1 MGVSGCGKTT
11 TGSLLSKNIGLPF
24 IDADFYHSKENIIK
38 MNQGIPLTD
47 SDRFPWLKKIN
58 NVILK
63 YFKNGLILACS
74 ALKEEYR
81 LLLVK
86 GLKIKPK
93 WFFLNGNFELI
104 QKRLSIRKNHFMLE
118 KLLKS
123 QYQILEIPFY
133 GIEIDVNGSKED
145 VINKILQRI

>member
-63 YFKNGLILACS
+63 YSKKGLILACS

-133 GIEIDVNGSKED
+133 GIEIDVDGSKED